1 MNLTEF
7 NDILI
12 NPSKIDKLFMD
23 KIEPVL
29 EAYPYFQAARI
40 LHLKG
45 LQNEKSFKFNDAL
58 KKTAAYTTNRSILF
72 DFIITP
78 NKIFEEK
85 VNETISDLHKTI
97 SVNNKNTL
105 SETLNLGKP
114 LVFDATETH
123 SFNEWLQLKQIKPIE
138 RYDAKIEK
146 TVDLIENFIKTN
158 PKIKPLKI
166 IEKTTIANE
175 SIQENLSIMTE
186 TLAKVYLEQKKYE
199 KAIKAYTILILK
211 YPEKS
216 GFFADQIRAIKNLQK
231 I

>member
-12 NPSKIDKLFMD
+12 HPNKIDKLFMD

-29 EAYPYFQAARI
+29 EAYPYFQAARMI
-40 LHLKG
+40 QLKG

-58 KKTAAYTTNRSILF
+58 KKTAAYTTDRSVLF
-72 DFIITP
+72 DFITTP
-78 NKIFEEK
+78 NNIFEEK
-85 VNETISDLHKTI
+85 VSETISDLHKTI
-97 SVNNKNTL
+97 SVSNKNTL

-114 LVFDATETH
+114 LVFDDAETH

-138 RYDAKIEK
+138 RNEAKTEK
-146 TVDLIENFIKTN
+146 NVDLIDNFIKTN
-158 PKIKPLKI
+158 PKINPLKI
-166 IEKTTIANE
+166 IEKNTISNK
-175 SIQENLSIMTE
+175 SIQENPSIMTE

>member
-29 EAYPYFQAARI
+29 EAYPYFQAARM

>member
-12 NPSKIDKLFMD
+12 HHHKIDKLFMD

-29 EAYPYFQAARI
+29 EAYPYFLVARM

-58 KKTAAYTTNRSILF
+58 KKTAAYTTNRSVLF
-72 DFIITP
+72 DFITTP

-85 VNETISDLHKTI
+85 VSETISDLHKTI
-97 SVNNKNTL
+97 SISGKNTL

-114 LVFDATETH
+114 LIFDASETH
-123 SFNEWLQLKQIKPIE
+123 SFNEWLQLKQIKPIKRNE
-138 RYDAKIEK
+138 AKTEK

-158 PKIKPLKI
+158 PKLKPYKI
-166 IEKTTIANE
+166 IEKTIISNE
-175 SIQENLSIMTE
+175 SIQENPSIMTE

-216 GFFADQIRAIKNLQK
+216 GFFADQIKAIKNLQK

>member
-12 NPSKIDKLFMD
+12 DPSKIDKLFMD

-29 EAYPYFQAARI
+29 EAYPYFQAARM

-85 VNETISDLHKTI
+85 VNETISDIHKTI

-138 RYDAKIEK
+138 RYDAKTEK

-166 IEKTTIANE
+166 IEKTTISNE
-175 SIQENLSIMTE
+175 SIQENPSIMT
-186 TLAKVYLEQKKYE
+186 
-199 KAIKAYTILILK
+199 
-211 YPEKS
+211 
-216 GFFADQIRAIKNLQK
+216 
-231 I
+231 

>member
-138 RYDAKIEK
+138 RYDAKTEK